1 MRPRGLFKRW
11 RIALETLLIVA
22 GIVLVKLLTERL
34 GLELISLSPVFTSIV
49 ASSLFLFS
57 IILSGTMSD
66 YKEGER
72 IPADLVALCE
82 RVWAEGRYTQA
93 AFPGFGLDG
102 LRGLLIGLLDDFQA
116 DLGDPQ
122 SRKALHTLS
131 GFGAVVLEMERLGV
145 PVQTLTRLK
154 DLEGELR
161 RVLLRVYY
169 IQRISFLPSSFVL
182 VESSVFLII
191 ILLILSKLDPFYE
204 ALTVIVLLSY
214 ILIYVLKLLRL
225 LDTPFDPRSKT
236 QDSVSLFLLREFRER
251 LGNEAI
257 PR

>member
-1 MRPRGLFKRW
+1 MWSRVFFKQW
-11 RIALETLLIVA
+11 RIALETLLIVV
-22 GIVLVKLLTERL
+22 GIVLLKLLSERL
-34 GLELISLSPVFTSIV
+34 GLELISLSPVFASIL
-49 ASSLFLFS
+49 ASSLFLFG

-66 YKEGER
+66 YKESER
-72 IPADLVALCE
+72 IPTDLVALCE
-82 RVWAEGRYTQA
+82 RVWAEGRYAQA

-102 LRGLLIGLLDDFQA
+102 LRGLLIGLLDEFQA

-122 SRKALHTLS
+122 SRKAFARLD

-191 ILLILSKLDPFYE
+191 TLLILSKLDPFYE

-236 QDSVSLFLLREFRER
+236 QDSISLFLLREFRER
-251 LGNEAI
+251 LGEGTT